1 MECNRLNI
9 LLSLN
14 WARGRFSLVVALSMC
29 CRFVG
34 PSQES
39 QAFLKTSNSQ
49 KFQKCE
55 NGTEVKWSKISRKLN
70 VKKFKRIKRF
80 RTVKISTT
88 KNLQISRK
96 TEILK
101 T

>member
-1 MECNRLNI
+1 MECNQLNI

-29 CRFVG
+29 CMFVG

-39 QAFLKTSNSQ
+39 KAFLKTSNSQ

-55 NGTEVKWSKISRKLN
+55 NGKEVKWSKISRKLN
-70 VKKFKRIKRF
+70 VKNSKGSN
-80 RTVKISTT
+80 V
-88 KNLQISRK
+88 LGQ
-96 TEILK
+96 
-101 T
+101 